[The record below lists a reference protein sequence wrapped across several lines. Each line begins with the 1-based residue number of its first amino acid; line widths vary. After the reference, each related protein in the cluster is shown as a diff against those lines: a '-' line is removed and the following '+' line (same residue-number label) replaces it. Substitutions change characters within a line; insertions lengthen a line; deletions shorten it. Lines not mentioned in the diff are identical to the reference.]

1 MFAATEINSHSHIHG
16 PVRDPPIGTD
26 LHHDR
31 IQIHDR
37 VHVIK
42 RTGLPGPQLRDH
54 RVTDLGDQLSRNLH
68 LIWLSE
74 MSRDVTSRHT
84 PRQQQQHDVVE
95 PIQAPNMFRH
105 QLRFELAV
113 TVTRHLHRH
122 RTSISQHRLSL
133 DPPRVWAGGCGRV
146 HQKGLLSWDACDVQS
161 HVHRKHGRHFL

>member
-26 LHHDR
+26 LHYDR

-84 PRQQQQHDVVE
+84 PRQQRQHDVVE

-122 RTSISQHRLSL
+122 RTSISQHRLSTNGRQPIL
-133 DPPRVWAGGCGRV
+133 AVVSMMCITSPMTRRSSSWRGAG
-146 HQKGLLSWDACDVQS
+146 
-161 HVHRKHGRHFL
+161 